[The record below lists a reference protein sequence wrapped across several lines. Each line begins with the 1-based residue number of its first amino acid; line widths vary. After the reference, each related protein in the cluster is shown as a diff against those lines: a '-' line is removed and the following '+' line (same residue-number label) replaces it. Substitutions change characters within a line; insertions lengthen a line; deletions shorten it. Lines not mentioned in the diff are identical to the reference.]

1 MAKEMINTALGSRN
15 ICGSPES
22 SADVQPEYLSICKRL
37 TKYRSS
43 TNIEEINLNINE
55 YVNVI
60 CQSLM
65 SPLKSSQS
73 LELLLSAIF
82 VVNCHYT
89 HNR

>member
-22 SADVQPEYLSICKRL
+22 SADVQPEYLSICKGF

-43 TNIEEINLNINE
+43 TNIEEIN
-55 YVNVI
+55 VNVNAFVKVI

-65 SPLKSSQS
+65 SPLKSNQS
-73 LELLLSAIF
+73 LELILTAIF

-89 HNR
+89 HI

>member
-60 CQSLM
+60 LYFSVRIGIRSRYHQQ
-65 SPLKSSQS
+65 KSWK
-73 LELLLSAIF
+73 ENYIF
-82 VVNCHYT
+82 SM
-89 HNR
+89 